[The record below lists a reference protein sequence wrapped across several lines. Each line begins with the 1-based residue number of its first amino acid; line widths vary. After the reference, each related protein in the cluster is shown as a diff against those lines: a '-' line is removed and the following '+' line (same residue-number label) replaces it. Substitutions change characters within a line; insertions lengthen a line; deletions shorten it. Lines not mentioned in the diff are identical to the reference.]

1 VEISFLRKDAIE
13 HWEHPTPFDLH
24 YGEDWRNRYETAL
37 ADGSWRDWN
46 SEVRKDA
53 DLAAHITITNH
64 RGVCLMGAPITS
76 VFPAVLRHDYL
87 DSILRDVREADKLI
101 VRSPVYNMLNLC
113 RVHYYL
119 VTGAIC
125 SKDEGGV
132 WGTHNVPP
140 EFRSLVRQA
149 LAVYR
154 GEQASVEA
162 DPAALEAFAR
172 WKLAEIERLA
182 AGGGA

>member
-1 VEISFLRKDAIE
+1 VEVSFLPKDVLE
-13 HWEHPTPFDLH
+13 CWEHPTPFDLH
-24 YGEDWRNRYETAL
+24 YGEDWRNRYATAL
-37 ADGSWRDWN
+37 ADGGWRDWN
-46 SEVRKDA
+46 AETRKDP

-76 VFPAVLRHDYL
+76 VFPAVPRHDYL
-87 DSILRDVREADKLI
+87 DSILHDVRGADHWV

-113 RVHYYL
+113 RVYYYL
-119 VTGAIC
+119 AAGVIC

-132 WGTHNVPP
+132 WGTHNLPP
-140 EFRSLVRQA
+140 EFRPLVRQA

-162 DPAALEAFAR
+162 DPAALEALAR
-172 WKLAEIERLA
+172 WTLAEIERLA